1 MIVRRCAQNHDVV
14 LHKNTKPGMTKTI
27 KLADGEM
34 STLTY
39 PSAAKDYF
47 LWVDGSIVK
56 RTDSFQI
63 CEEEFVKECAVKHSD
78 GHGRIDIVKHKLVNN
93 KVTMRP

>member
-1 MIVRRCAQNHDVV
+1 MIVRRCAHNHDVV
-14 LHKNTKPGMTKTI
+14 LPKNTNPGMPKPL

-34 STLTY
+34 STVTY

-47 LWVDGSIVK
+47 LWVDGDIVK
-56 RTDSFQI
+56 RTDSFKI